1 MRNFQPKKN
10 EPKKT
15 GAYCLNIKC
24 NKKLT
29 TADTLYSLTKGYCFK
44 CNGAQ

>member
-1 MRNFQPKKN
+1 MRKYPAKKN

-15 GAYCLNIKC
+15 GAYCLNLKC

-29 TADTLYSLTKGYCFK
+29 TADTLYSLTAGYCFK